1 MYEKRTGKEN
11 SDPNSVKK
19 KEAPLRGDPN
29 LYLEAWARIALV
41 PGPEARSM
49 PIGALSD
56 AISAYQIVNGMAL
69 EDIPSVIHEGGYI
82 PNLK

>member
-1 MYEKRTGKEN
+1 
-11 SDPNSVKK
+11 
-19 KEAPLRGDPN
+19 
-29 LYLEAWARIALV
+29 
-41 PGPEARSM
+41 M

-69 EDIPSVIHEGGYI
+69 EDIPVINESGYI